1 MEGDLE
7 QPLGKPAE
15 LAALKTESLLGTGAF
30 CTVYKVRFEGQTVAL
45 KRLKPDLPFVSKK
58 KLPVP
63 TCPQAKN
70 RKKKWGTPSVRSPD
84 SATRISQRERSR
96 RGVKRASR
104 RAAATLESRCSARQ
118 DVLDCGRGA

>member
-58 KLPVP
+58 KTAGAHLPTGQKQKEEMGHAERPVS
-63 TCPQAKN
+63 
-70 RKKKWGTPSVRSPD
+70 RLGD
-84 SATRISQRERSR
+84 SHLATHLATRE
-96 RGVKRASR
+96 
-104 RAAATLESRCSARQ
+104 ESSYE
-118 DVLDCGRGA
+118 G